1 MALQLLE
8 GCLCT
13 CLFLHDPLLQKK
25 LLVSLTGYDK
35 QNSACLW
42 RLINERSGS
51 NETMWNKSFDFIGDV
66 DTSYISVMLSREL
79 LGAQSFGPIMRHP
92 MDPSW
97 QIFFQLHRNLICPMA
112 FTLLKM
118 NTWHPHV
125 FLSLHYARW
134 FSLTLVCNLWQPSS
148 CCLSWTN
155 LTMGTETSEQGA
167 CVQLWTDTSAE
178 HVRALSEE

>member
-66 DTSYISVMLSREL
+66 DTSYISLSYYYLVLLTEKPKKLASML
-79 LGAQSFGPIMRHP
+79 QWSFMSGPWDHEAMEFK
-92 MDPSW
+92 
-97 QIFFQLHRNLICPMA
+97 Q
-112 FTLLKM
+112 
-118 NTWHPHV
+118 
-125 FLSLHYARW
+125 
-134 FSLTLVCNLWQPSS
+134 LWQGSIY
-148 CCLSWTN
+148 LAW
-155 LTMGTETSEQGA
+155 
-167 CVQLWTDTSAE
+167 
-178 HVRALSEE
+178 

>member
-25 LLVSLTGYDK
+25 LLVSLTGYEK

-51 NETMWNKSFDFIGDV
+51 NETTWNKSFDFIGDV

-79 LGAQSFGPIMRHP
+79 LGDSEFWPHYEASYGSFLA
-92 MDPSW
+92 D
-97 QIFFQLHRNLICPMA
+97 FFPATQKSDLPYGLHIA
-112 FTLLKM
+112 
-118 NTWHPHV
+118 
-125 FLSLHYARW
+125 
-134 FSLTLVCNLWQPSS
+134 
-148 CCLSWTN
+148 
-155 LTMGTETSEQGA
+155 
-167 CVQLWTDTSAE
+167 
-178 HVRALSEE
+178 